1 MAGRIPKNFIDD
13 LLARTDIV
21 EVVDAHVKLT
31 KAGQNHKACC
41 PFHHE
46 KSPSF
51 TVSADKQFYH
61 CFGCGAHGTA
71 VGFLMEY
78 LGLDFPEAI
87 ETLAERLGLEVPREG
102 GGPSEDWA
110 PLREGLNAA
119 NQWFRNQ
126 LKNHGSRQLA
136 VEYLKGRG
144 LSGKIA
150 VTFELGFAPAGRDNL
165 LKALKSPSVDT
176 QHLVKAGLV
185 AERGPG
191 QYVDRFRNRIMFP
204 IHDRRGQVIG
214 FGARVLDDGQPKYL
228 NSPETPL
235 FHKGR
240 ELYGLYQARK
250 ANRKLDRLVVVEGY
264 MDVVALAQYGVTN
277 AVATLG
283 TAATSEHV
291 ERLFQQTSR
300 VVFCFDGDRAGRQAA
315 WRALENALPHMRDGR
330 GIAFVFLPDG
340 EDPDSLVRAQGS
352 EAFEALV
359 NNAKPL
365 SDVLFDQ
372 LSADLDLRSMEGR
385 SKLFQDAKP
394 LIDKLPA
401 SAFQELARSRLA
413 ELTELSTSQL
423 SQLSGETSRTAGT
436 RRRKSNDVA
445 NEKRAPSLVRTAI
458 RLLLHHPRLAQE
470 VDNPQQ
476 LEGVRLAG
484 ISLLREMI
492 ELLHESPDL
501 TVSAVLEHFR
511 DHTDGQH
518 LGKLLVDGA
527 PLPEGDSGA
536 HAEFTD
542 AVSRMS
548 ASVRQNRRRVLE
560 RKASEPEGLTS
571 AEKAEYAALV
581 TGQTR
586 N

>member
-1 MAGRIPKNFIDD
+1 M
-13 LLARTDIV
+13 
-21 EVVDAHVKLT
+21 
-31 KAGQNHKACC
+31 
-41 PFHHE
+41 
-46 KSPSF
+46 
-51 TVSADKQFYH
+51 
-61 CFGCGAHGTA
+61 
-71 VGFLMEY
+71 
-78 LGLDFPEAI
+78 
-87 ETLAERLGLEVPREG
+87 
-102 GGPSEDWA
+102 
-110 PLREGLNAA
+110 
-119 NQWFRNQ
+119 
-126 LKNHGSRQLA
+126 
-136 VEYLKGRG
+136 
-144 LSGKIA
+144 
-150 VTFELGFAPAGRDNL
+150 
-165 LKALKSPSVDT
+165 
-176 QHLVKAGLV
+176 
-185 AERGPG
+185 
-191 QYVDRFRNRIMFP
+191 
-204 IHDRRGQVIG
+204 
-214 FGARVLDDGQPKYL
+214 
-228 NSPETPL
+228 
-235 FHKGR
+235 
-240 ELYGLYQARK
+240 
-250 ANRKLDRLVVVEGY
+250 
-264 MDVVALAQYGVTN
+264 
-277 AVATLG
+277 
-283 TAATSEHV
+283 
-291 ERLFQQTSR
+291 
-300 VVFCFDGDRAGRQAA
+300 
-315 WRALENALPHMRDGR
+315 
-330 GIAFVFLPDG
+330 
-340 EDPDSLVRAQGS
+340 
-352 EAFEALV
+352 

-385 SKLFQDAKP
+385 SKLYQDAKP

-436 RRRKSNDVA
+436 RRRKSNDLA

-470 VDNPQQ
+470 VENPQQ

-501 TVSAVLEHFR
+501 SVSAVLEHFR

-536 HAEFTD
+536 RAEFTD

-586 N
+586 H